1 MTMTADAVM
10 GETEPEKVKPALR
23 GVFHFLGFFVA
34 LGGAVELAF
43 APQSG
48 WRYVAGLIYGA
59 SVAGML
65 GLSALYHR
73 PMWSHAARAR
83 LRLVDHRGIFF
94 LIAGTYTPFAAL
106 VSPHSWTL
114 GLVGMWLGGIA
125 GIVHAFVNDHGHRGL
140 RAGVY
145 VVLGLSASPLVFS
158 LPATIGWGPVSLLL
172 AGAVVYI
179 TGAGVYAKR
188 WPNPKPSVF
197 GYHEIFHLLVLLAA
211 ALHYAAVWRIQQL
224 P

>member
-1 MTMTADAVM
+1 MTPTADAVM
-10 GETEPEKVKPALR
+10 ATEPEKVKPALR

-34 LGGAVELAF
+34 LGGAVELALS
-43 APQSG
+43 PQTG
-48 WRYVAGLIYGA
+48 WRYVAGLIYAA
-59 SVAGML
+59 SLSTLL

-73 PMWSHAARAR
+73 PMWSKAARAR
-83 LRLVDHRGIFF
+83 LRFVDHCGIFF

-106 VSPHSWTL
+106 VSPNSWTL
-114 GLVGMWLGGIA
+114 GLVGMWLGGVA
-125 GIVHAFVNDHGHRGL
+125 GIVHAFINDHGHRGL

-145 VVLGLSASPLVFS
+145 VVLGLSSSPLVFS

-211 ALHYAAVWRIQQL
+211 ALHYAAVWSIQQL